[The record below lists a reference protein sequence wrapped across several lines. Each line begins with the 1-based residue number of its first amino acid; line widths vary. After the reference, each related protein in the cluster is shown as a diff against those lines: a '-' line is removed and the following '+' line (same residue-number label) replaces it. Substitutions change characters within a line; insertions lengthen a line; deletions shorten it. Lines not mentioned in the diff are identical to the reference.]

1 MSRSDRA
8 CPVALAVYGSGGI
21 MLAKVPRRGLGPL
34 VIAIVCG
41 GSLSASAATPV
52 RVAKHAKP
60 QGSSSREARDEAMR
74 AIPYNQLDRNS
85 RIKVGAVL
93 ANTTI
98 FRRLPAETIECDPNL
113 FIFLIEHPDLVVN
126 MWEVLGVSEVEL
138 LRTGEGV
145 FDAGDKAG
153 TRGRVE
159 YLYQGPQVHLVYA
172 DGTYT
177 GSLLPRPVRGRCV
190 LLMRSSYSRASDG
203 RPIVRCSI
211 DAFVHLENVGVG
223 MLAKTFQPLVTTAAD
238 HNFRETAVFLASVHR
253 AAETNYAGMQKLTE
267 KLTNV
272 DDDHRREFSDLTT
285 QLAVRAALAET
296 EPAKAPAATSSRPS
310 TATRPAPRVRKR

>member
-1 MSRSDRA
+1 MFAKMSRE
-8 CPVALAVYGSGGI
+8 
-21 MLAKVPRRGLGPL
+21 GLGPL
-34 VIAIVCG
+34 VVAVACCAGIG
-41 GSLSASAATPV
+41 TLQAAPA
-52 RVAKHAKP
+52 RDAKHSKP

-98 FRRLPAETIECDPNL
+98 FRRLPAETIECDPHL
-113 FIFLIEHPDLVVN
+113 FVFLIEHPDLVVN

-138 LRTGEGV
+138 LRGGERV
-145 FDAGDKAG
+145 FDATDKAG
-153 TRGRVE
+153 TRGHIE
-159 YLYQGPQVHLVYA
+159 YLYQGPQIHLVYA

-190 LLMRSSYSRASDG
+190 LLMRSSYTRSSDG

-211 DAFVHLENVGVG
+211 DAFVHLDNVGVG
-223 MLAKTFQPLVTTAAD
+223 VLAKTFQPLVTTAAD
-238 HNFRETAVFLASVHR
+238 HNFRETAAFLASVHH
-253 AAETNYAGMQKLTE
+253 AAQMNYAGMQKLTE
-267 KLTNV
+267 KLTNI

-296 EPAKAPAATSSRPS
+296 EPAARAPAARPS